1 MTIATL
7 SSKKQ
12 ITIPAQIA
20 RRWNLKQGDGLM
32 FIEEGNSV
40 RVLPIKRRSLLEMR
54 GSVKPQKPFKSIEE
68 LRRIAREEHTARHAR
83 PKS

>member
-20 RRWNLKQGDGLM
+20 RRWNLEQGDGLM
-32 FIEEGNSV
+32 FIEEGGAV

-54 GSVKPQKPFKSIEE
+54 GSVKIQKPFKSIKE
-68 LRRIAREEHTARHAR
+68 LRRIAREEHTAHDAHT
-83 PKS
+83 KS